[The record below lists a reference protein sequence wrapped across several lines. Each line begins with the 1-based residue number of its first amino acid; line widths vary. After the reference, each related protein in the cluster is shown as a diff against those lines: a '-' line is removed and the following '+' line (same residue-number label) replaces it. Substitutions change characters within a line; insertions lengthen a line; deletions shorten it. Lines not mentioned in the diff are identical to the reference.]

1 MCGYVFLDS
10 EMGKNKRAQGPRS
23 PRVSFTLPGLLVLI
37 IALLIMNT
45 VVILGWQKRTETKKH
60 VESVY
65 ATSTYEATTYVSPT
79 PTVTATRTPA
89 PPTPTP
95 VPKIEYTVVSGD
107 SCLSIV
113 TRFNI
118 SLDSLLRANE
128 IDCGLLKIGTVLTI
142 PRPTATPEPL
152 LTPGS

>member
-1 MCGYVFLDS
+1 MCGYVFLES
-10 EMGKNKRAQGPRS
+10 EMQAVKRAQGSRPL
-23 PRVSFTLPGLLVLI
+23 RVSFTLPGLLVLI
-37 IALLIMNT
+37 MALVLINT
-45 VVILGWQKRTETKKH
+45 VFILGWQKRTETKKH

-65 ATSTYEATTYVSPT
+65 ATSTFEATTYVSPT

-95 VPKIEYTVVSGD
+95 IPKIEYTVVSGD

-113 TRFNI
+113 TRYNI

-128 IDCGLLKIGTVLTI
+128 IDCALLKIGTVLTI